1 MVDDNNTR
9 KKVRL
14 VAVLRKMSKGG
25 SQRSALGNV
34 SHMKYDNSCMIV
46 NRIISALYLCVYTSH
61 LKTTK
66 DCKRTK
72 KLDVKIA
79 RINVLKIC
87 LL

>member
-46 NRIISALYLCVYTSH
+46 NRIISALHLCVPLISRQ
-61 LKTTK
+61 LKTVK
-66 DCKRTK
+66 EQK
-72 KLDVKIA
+72 KLDVNIA

-87 LL
+87 SL

>member
-46 NRIISALYLCVYTSH
+46 NRIISALYLCVPLISRQ
-61 LKTTK
+61 LKT
-66 DCKRTK
+66 
-72 KLDVKIA
+72 VKEQKN
-79 RINVLKIC
+79 RC
-87 LL
+87 